1 VAALAAALGTSLLL
15 GASASARMAQTIAL
29 TSSRPSSPVAGV
41 GSYAVPAQSSSGR
54 SVELFSNGAGAAR
67 VRGSG
72 AAETARGRANRARA
86 EEDTASSLTKLKLPP
101 GAHSGAEGCN
111 TYYGRGTADVVGAR
125 GKWSSDEQVPAVLA
139 FLEAHPPAGS
149 RIKTIHTSTGR
160 ESTRSI
166 VEFQWPAVSW
176 VLIGRWLIVEI
187 GNYGSG
193 NPTEICASAEDVFA
207 DPLAPAYDV
216 PSSARV
222 LEVSIP
228 REGQPALTVSVTSAK
243 KIRAVRAMIDRM
255 SVSWNQAGRKCK
267 GPRTGP
273 PATFTFRARS
283 GGRVLAV
290 ASANNHV
297 EVEGGP
303 CNAMK
308 LRVQPGGRTEELEDG
323 PFIREAQKLLG
334 VQIYMPRERLQAEPT
349 TTTPATAPEPHTAT
363 LILHLYQ
370 IGGPAPPAGCY
381 ETKCPVEGRPV
392 SVRKLGPNRE
402 VVSSFETT
410 SLIVAVAPGEYVLR
424 LGRLA
429 SQGLGEGKTVTV
441 GPGQIVDVTLYE
453 QIE

>member
-15 GASASARMAQTIAL
+15 CASASARMAQTITFTTTA
-29 TSSRPSSPVAGV
+29 PSSPVADA
-41 GSYAVPAQSSSGR
+41 GSAAVSTQSSSGQ
-54 SVELFSNGAGAAR
+54 SVELFANGAGAAR

-72 AAETARGRANRARA
+72 AAETARGRSNRARA
-86 EEDTASSLTKLKLPP
+86 KEDTASSLTKLKLPP
-101 GAHSGAEGCN
+101 VAHSGGEGCN
-111 TYYGRGTADVVGAR
+111 TSYGRGTADVVGAR
-125 GKWSSDEQVPAVLA
+125 GKWTIDEQVPAVLA

-149 RIKTIHTSTGR
+149 LIKTIHTSIGR
-160 ESTRSI
+160 ESTNST
-166 VEFQWPAVSW
+166 VEFQWPAVSG
-176 VLIGRWLIVEI
+176 VLTARWLIVEI

-193 NPTEICASAEDVFA
+193 NPTGVCASAEDVWV

-222 LEVSIP
+222 LEVSLP
-228 REGQPALTVSVTSAK
+228 REGQPALTVNVTSAK
-243 KIRAVRAMIDRM
+243 KVRAVRAMIDRM
-255 SVSWNQAGRKCK
+255 SVSWNAEGRKCK
-267 GPRTGP
+267 GKREGP
-273 PATFTFRARS
+273 PATFTFRARTA
-283 GGRVLAV
+283 GRVLAV

-308 LRVQPGGRTEELEDG
+308 LRVPPGAPTMELEDG
-323 PFIREAQKLLG
+323 TFIRQVQKLLG
-334 VQIYMPRERLQAEPT
+334 VQIYMPRERLRAEPT
-349 TTTPATAPEPHTAT
+349 TTTPVPAPEPRTAT
-363 LILHLYQ
+363 LIVHLYQ
-370 IGGPAPPAGCY
+370 IGGPPAPAGCY

-402 VVSSFETT
+402 VASSFETT
-410 SLIVAVAPGEYVLR
+410 SLIIAVAPGEYVLR

-429 SQGLGEGKTVTV
+429 NEGLGEAKTVTV